1 MSEPLEESKPLE
13 ERKSL
18 EERKPLLELRDVGI
32 SLTGQ
37 PLLTHVNLTVNAGEA
52 VALCGTSGRGKS
64 TLLKAICG
72 LLPKSFVR
80 SGQILFQGTDL
91 STLSAKQWQQLR
103 GPGMALMGQNVSENF
118 DERASVLS
126 HFVEAVH
133 AHDKKRTRESIKA
146 QALELLYRLELAY
159 PERILSQKSY
169 EFSQGM
175 SQRIALALT
184 LMLRPQL
191 ILADEF
197 TSALDLSTR
206 LAVLTELKTLQA
218 EFGFALLFVTHHPD
232 EASFM
237 AQRRYDLT
245 EDGTITETGIGTD
258 TGIDTDT
265 GIGTT
270 DRTSA
275 LEEGSCS
282 RLNT

>member
-1 MSEPLEESKPLE
+1 MSSPLE
-13 ERKSL
+13 ERTTLL
-18 EERKPLLELRDVGI
+18 ERSPLVQSTPLLESAPMLERQPLLELTNVGI
-32 SLTGQ
+32 SLAGQ

-72 LLPKSFVR
+72 LLPKSFAQ

-133 AHDKKRTRESIKA
+133 AHDKKRSRESIKA

-159 PERILSQKSY
+159 PERILNQKSY

-175 SQRIALALT
+175 SQRIVLALT

-206 LAVLTELKTLQA
+206 LVLSTRHSTPL
-218 EFGFALLFVTHHPD
+218 
-232 EASFM
+232 
-237 AQRRYDLT
+237 
-245 EDGTITETGIGTD
+245 
-258 TGIDTDT
+258 
-265 GIGTT
+265 
-270 DRTSA
+270 
-275 LEEGSCS
+275 
-282 RLNT
+282 